1 MPLRRLQRPP
11 SSSSSPSSF
20 NCFCQLVSRNAAGC
34 WPIFA
39 DQTISLKTALTQ
51 LPHSLPTLSLA
62 LSFSPAQTHLHANS
76 LDLPRCQCVC
86 VCVQSK
92 VSNNVSGRM
101 CLAIEIYL
109 HYYSVL
115 TMRLGSSIPPLF
127 PSPPPTVLQSPRTV
141 FDLRSRCLDLWVAR
155 QLVKPCLRQ
164 HGQACTQR
172 QHLSRWLLSRS
183 SSLFALLFCLLYCA
197 VFFWSSVFS
206 HLPELLSS
214 FSYQDSIRAA

>member
-1 MPLRRLQRPP
+1 M
-11 SSSSSPSSF
+11 S
-20 NCFCQLVSRNAAGC
+20 V
-34 WPIFA
+34 
-39 DQTISLKTALTQ
+39 
-51 LPHSLPTLSLA
+51 
-62 LSFSPAQTHLHANS
+62 
-76 LDLPRCQCVC
+76 CVCLC

-183 SSLFALLFCLLYCA
+183 SSLF
-197 VFFWSSVFS
+197 SSVCFAVQ
-206 HLPELLSS
+206 SS
-214 FSYQDSIRAA
+214 FGLGSSVTCRNCFQASATKIRFEQPEHLQNVNLQQRINSSVK

>member
-1 MPLRRLQRPP
+1 MLANLCRSNNKPEDGSYPAPP
-11 SSSSSPSSF
+11 
-20 NCFCQLVSRNAAGC
+20 
-34 WPIFA
+34 
-39 DQTISLKTALTQ
+39 
-51 LPHSLPTLSLA
+51 LSLA

-76 LDLPRCQCVC
+76 LDLPWCQCVC

-115 TMRLGSSIPPLF
+115 TMRLGSSISPLR
-127 PSPPPTVLQSPRTV
+127 PLTVLQSPRAV

-183 SSLFALLFCLLYCA
+183 SSLCALLFRLLCCA

>member
-1 MPLRRLQRPP
+1 MLANLCRSNNKPEDGSYPASPL
-11 SSSSSPSSF
+11 SF
-20 NCFCQLVSRNAAGC
+20 
-34 WPIFA
+34 P
-39 DQTISLKTALTQ
+39 
-51 LPHSLPTLSLA
+51 LSLA
-62 LSFSPAQTHLHANS
+62 LFLSPAQTHLHANS
-76 LDLPRCQCVC
+76 LDLPWCQCVC

-115 TMRLGSSIPPLF
+115 TMRLGSSIPPV
-127 PSPPPTVLQSPRTV
+127 PYCSPTVFQSPRTV

-183 SSLFALLFCLLYCA
+183 SSLCALLFRLPCCA

>member
-1 MPLRRLQRPP
+1 MCL
-11 SSSSSPSSF
+11 
-20 NCFCQLVSRNAAGC
+20 
-34 WPIFA
+34 
-39 DQTISLKTALTQ
+39 
-51 LPHSLPTLSLA
+51 
-62 LSFSPAQTHLHANS
+62 
-76 LDLPRCQCVC
+76 C

-115 TMRLGSSIPPLF
+115 TMPRELHFTPLPLF
-127 PSPPPTVLQSPRTV
+127 APLTVLQSPRTV

-183 SSLFALLFCLLYCA
+183 ASLSALLFRLQSALLCSLLL
-197 VFFWSSVFS
+197 VFGLQSLAGIAFKLQLPRFDSSS
-206 HLPELLSS
+206 LSICKM
-214 FSYQDSIRAA
+214 SIYSSASIQV

>member
-1 MPLRRLQRPP
+1 M
-11 SSSSSPSSF
+11 
-20 NCFCQLVSRNAAGC
+20 VSVC
-34 WPIFA
+34 V
-39 DQTISLKTALTQ
+39 SL
-51 LPHSLPTLSLA
+51 
-62 LSFSPAQTHLHANS
+62 
-76 LDLPRCQCVC
+76 C

-115 TMRLGSSIPPLF
+115 TMRLGSSIPPV
-127 PSPPPTVLQSPRTV
+127 PYCSPTVYQSPRTV

-183 SSLFALLFCLLYCA
+183 SSLCALLFPLQSALLCSLLLVLGLQSLA
-197 VFFWSSVFS
+197 GIAFKLQLPRFDSSS
-206 HLPELLSS
+206 LSICKM
-214 FSYQDSIRAA
+214 SIYSSASIQV

>member
-11 SSSSSPSSF
+11 SSSSSSSSF

-39 DQTISLKTALTQ
+39 DQTISLKTALPQ
-51 LPHSLPTLSLA
+51 LPHSLSLSPWH
-62 LSFSPAQTHLHANS
+62 SFSLPLKRICMQIRWIS
-76 LDLPRCQCVC
+76 LDVSVC

-115 TMRLGSSIPPLF
+115 TMRLGSSISPLF
-127 PSPPPTVLQSPRTV
+127 APLTVLQSPRTV

-183 SSLFALLFCLLYCA
+183 SSLCALLFRLLCCA
-197 VFFWSSVFS
+197 VFFWSLVFS

>member
-1 MPLRRLQRPP
+1 M
-11 SSSSSPSSF
+11 S
-20 NCFCQLVSRNAAGC
+20 V
-34 WPIFA
+34 
-39 DQTISLKTALTQ
+39 
-51 LPHSLPTLSLA
+51 
-62 LSFSPAQTHLHANS
+62 
-76 LDLPRCQCVC
+76 CVCLC

-115 TMRLGSSIPPLF
+115 TMRLGSSISPLF
-127 PSPPPTVLQSPRTV
+127 PSSAPHYLPVSSNR
-141 FDLRSRCLDLWVAR
+141 LRSSLSLLRSLGCPSTRQALSTATRPSLHPEAAFVA
-155 QLVKPCLRQ
+155 LASV
-164 HGQACTQR
+164 
-172 QHLSRWLLSRS
+172 SVF
-183 SSLFALLFCLLYCA
+183 FALLFRLLCCA